1 MFSRLYEFSTIRLG
15 CQFVVSMVFLF
26 LLYGKTSRAPY
37 RHTSLLYDK
46 INQYYLVY
54 DMLKGSWEDLCIMD
68 NEQELRI
75 AGLIAMVLS
84 ETYRFNRTLDK
95 AIKKLDMNDQ
105 KKIVNQYSWFSR
117 KIDDLIKEIGM
128 RMITYDNV
136 LYDVGMPIT
145 PINIDEFGSDDRL
158 LILYTIEPTIMQGD
172 RVFKTGTVILGKDE

>member
-1 MFSRLYEFSTIRLG
+1 
-15 CQFVVSMVFLF
+15 
-26 LLYGKTSRAPY
+26 
-37 RHTSLLYDK
+37 
-46 INQYYLVY
+46 
-54 DMLKGSWEDLCIMD
+54 MD